1 MIHKVHLIF
10 SPGSAIMSS
19 WIIMRASILLM
30 LSMCYCGLVMFGVS
44 VSKHFFQEKVINT
57 SWDGSSVAPPCFAV
71 GLMGREFLLQWILF
85 SICFVPGDC
94 YGTHHCSNA
103 PDCHE
108 NFNCCPNGYL
118 LFLVAVIGIL
128 VLWMFFEVKKYCI
141 HILQYHEHHG
151 YEVIPSFLCVTK
163 ACISM
168 QHAHRKKV
176 FLGDEL
182 AVLVDGR
189 YILAVLVN
197 VIVVKQ
203 DLWHRAII
211 MTPAFMSAQKDNY
224 LISPSPVANHPL
236 LLEDESSRNT
246 EFFCWS
252 AAEMYD
258 GQYCRVAPVDFV
270 GCAPA
275 THLEITEGI
284 YRSLEPQI
292 VEPEQRGNCPI
303 T

>member
-1 MIHKVHLIF
+1 
-10 SPGSAIMSS
+10 
-19 WIIMRASILLM
+19 
-30 LSMCYCGLVMFGVS
+30 
-44 VSKHFFQEKVINT
+44 
-57 SWDGSSVAPPCFAV
+57 
-71 GLMGREFLLQWILF
+71 
-85 SICFVPGDC
+85 
-94 YGTHHCSNA
+94 
-103 PDCHE
+103 
-108 NFNCCPNGYL
+108 
-118 LFLVAVIGIL
+118 
-128 VLWMFFEVKKYCI
+128 
-141 HILQYHEHHG
+141 
-151 YEVIPSFLCVTK
+151 
-163 ACISM
+163 M

-211 MTPAFMSAQKDNY
+211 
-224 LISPSPVANHPL
+224 SPSPIANHPL
-236 LLEDESSRNT
+236 LLEDESSRI
-246 EFFCWS
+246 CWS

-292 VEPEQRGNCPI
+292 VEPEQPGNCPI

>member
-1 MIHKVHLIF
+1 M
-10 SPGSAIMSS
+10 G
-19 WIIMRASILLM
+19 RGILL
-30 LSMCYCGLVMFGVS
+30 
-44 VSKHFFQEKVINT
+44 
-57 SWDGSSVAPPCFAV
+57 
-71 GLMGREFLLQWILF
+71 WILL

-94 YGTHHCSNA
+94 HTHCSND
-103 PDCHE
+103 PDCH
-108 NFNCCPNGYL
+108 FNCCPSL
-118 LFLVAVIGIL
+118 TQLVLVPLIGIL
-128 VLWMFFEVKKYCI
+128 VLWMLLDLKMYCI
-141 HILQYHEHHG
+141 HILKYHEHHG
-151 YEVIPSFLCVTK
+151 YEVIPSFFCVTK
-163 ACISM
+163 KCLSM

-211 MTPAFMSAQKDNY
+211 MTPAFMSAQKDDR
-224 LISPSPVANHPL
+224 LISPSPLENHPL

-252 AAEMYD
+252 AMEMYD

-292 VEPEQRGNCPI
+292 VKEPEQQGNCLI